1 MSADIQMTSHFHDLT
16 ASRTVSADVSTFRLY
31 LLRTLYLLNF
41 AGLGLAVW
49 PELINHRTLWD
60 PLAGVAFSFWATLAL
75 LCGLGLRYPLQ
86 MLPVLLMQLFYK
98 SIWLVAVMLP
108 RWSAGRST
116 AMTKDFVMGLIADL
130 IVIPWPYVFSKY
142 VKNHGDRWK

>member
-1 MSADIQMTSHFHDLT
+1 MSTNIQMISFPHDLT
-16 ASRTVSADVSTFRLY
+16 ASRVSSEVSTFRLY

-41 AGLGLAVW
+41 AGLGLVVW
-49 PELINHRTLWD
+49 PELINHGKLWD

-86 MLPVLLMQLFYK
+86 MLPMLLTQLVYK
-98 SIWLVAVMLP
+98 SIWLSAVMLP

-116 AMTKDFVMGLIADL
+116 PMTKDFIIGAIADL
-130 IVIPWPYVFSKY
+130 IAIPWPYVLANY
-142 VKNHGDRWK
+142 VKNRGDRWR